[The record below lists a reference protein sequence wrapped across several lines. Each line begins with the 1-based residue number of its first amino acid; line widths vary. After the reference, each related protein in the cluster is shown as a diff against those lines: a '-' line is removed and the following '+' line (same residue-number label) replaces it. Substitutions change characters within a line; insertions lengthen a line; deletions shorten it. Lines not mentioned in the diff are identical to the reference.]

1 MIMTRRTVA
10 QLAWRGVVILL
21 LAVIAG
27 VWSPPRASAGGPM
40 SVLITDPATH
50 RNASAY
56 LGDARYRQLASAIGL
71 NPARGAELP
80 TSGESPPS
88 GFGELFR
95 ADLRITW
102 LSDAAAIW
110 RIDLIFVIR
119 DEVWVATGPAW
130 IAEPDQAVWHRAADP
145 ALLRSVVAEAGLLRG
160 SAPDRH
166 GWGLTPSPVPT
177 NPTIGP
183 TFWPGLLAP
192 ATLGLA
198 LGVGGTLLL
207 RPRTQSNP

>member
-1 MIMTRRTVA
+1 M
-10 QLAWRGVVILL
+10 L
-21 LAVIAG
+21 LAVIAAA
-27 VWSPPRASAGGPM
+27 WSPSRAPAGGPM

-71 NPARGAELP
+71 DPARGVELP

-102 LSDAAAIW
+102 LSYDAAIW

-119 DEVWVATGPAW
+119 EEVWVATAPAW
-130 IAEPDQAVWHRAADP
+130 IAEPDQAVWRRATDP
-145 ALLRSVVAEAGLLRG
+145 GLLRAVLTEAGLLDG
-160 SAPDRH
+160 SAVDRPR
-166 GWGLTPSPVPT
+166 WAPTPVPVPT
-177 NPTIGP
+177 DPAVISIPRPDLLGP
-183 TFWPGLLAP
+183 AVF
-192 ATLGLA
+192 GLA
-198 LGVGGTLLL
+198 LGVVGTLLL
-207 RPRTQSNP
+207 RRHHHRVVRTQLRPRATHL

>member
-1 MIMTRRTVA
+1 
-10 QLAWRGVVILL
+10 
-21 LAVIAG
+21 
-27 VWSPPRASAGGPM
+27 M

-71 NPARGAELP
+71 DPARGAELP

-95 ADLRITW
+95 ADVRITW
-102 LSDAAAIW
+102 LSYDAAIW
-110 RIDLIFVIR
+110 RIDLIFLIR

-160 SAPDRH
+160 SSLDRR
-166 GWGLTPSPVPT
+166 GWELPPSPSP
-177 NPTIGP
+177 NPAIGP
-183 TFWPGLLAP
+183 TSWPDLLGP

-207 RPRTQSNP
+207 RRFRVVRAQLPPEATHF